1 MVEFIKTQYNLYKT
15 NGKSIGLEKIK
26 LLAKLYLSI
35 SEYDEMF
42 PEDSI

>member
-1 MVEFIKTQYNLYKT
+1 MS

-26 LLAKLYLSI
+26 LLAKLYLPI
-35 SEYDEMF
+35 SEYNEMF